1 MDLAPDRPR
10 ASIASTLSST
20 TNREEKRG
28 FVRSTSHALEKLSQ
42 CCFYSSRSVWFD
54 IVGDILKFGHYFR
67 RTEWIYIA

>member
-1 MDLAPDRPR
+1 MPSTMPDSRSSEGVSMDLAPDRPR

-42 CCFYSSRSVWFD
+42 S
-54 IVGDILKFGHYFR
+54 
-67 RTEWIYIA
+67 